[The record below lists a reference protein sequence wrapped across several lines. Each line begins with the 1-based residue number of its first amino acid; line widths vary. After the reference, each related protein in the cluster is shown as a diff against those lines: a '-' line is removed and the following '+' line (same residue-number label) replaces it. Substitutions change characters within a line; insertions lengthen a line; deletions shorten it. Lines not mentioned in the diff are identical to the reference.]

1 MHWIFLTAV
10 AAQIPVDDV
19 DKMTSSLERGGLYA
33 IISLLLFTVVA
44 LFGLKEWQGHRHTA
58 TLEKLRTEH
67 AVEITRLR
75 DDMQNKLLG
84 MTADQTK
91 VLTTSAALHERIV
104 TLLAKVAARL
114 HDEEA

>member
-10 AAQIPVDDV
+10 VAQIPVDDV

-33 IISLLLFTVVA
+33 IISLLLFAVVA
-44 LFGLKEWQGHRHTA
+44 LFGLKEWQGHKHA
-58 TLEKLRTEH
+58 AALEKLRSDHATEV
-67 AVEITRLR
+67 AKLR
-75 DDMQNKLLG
+75 DDMQTKLLG

-91 VLTTSAALHERIV
+91 VLTTSAALQERIV
-104 TLLAKVAARL
+104 TLLARVAARL